1 MNVRIQTQGFA
12 VTPPIGARVHERFG
26 QALDRYADE
35 LIDVDV
41 FLKDVNGPKGGNDKQ
56 VTVRL
61 QIRRLAPLTISTTHH
76 DLYRAID
83 VSAKRSRRA
92 VRRAVKKKKLIR
104 RRGLQY
110 TLAPGLDY

>member
-41 FLKDVNGPKGGNDKQ
+41 FLRDVNGPKGGNDKQ

-61 QIRRLAPLTISTTHH
+61 HVRHLAAVTISTTHH

-83 VSAKRSRRA
+83 ISARRSRRT
-92 VRRAVKKKKLIR
+92 VRRAVQKKKLIH
-104 RRGLQY
+104 RRGLHY
-110 TLAPGLDY
+110 TLAPGVDY